1 MGGRQM
7 SASFNF
13 TDLYQDPVPGEIYE
27 RQPRCWLSSRAA
39 QGGKY
44 RPLPSDY
51 PGCARTAP
59 YEPILVIPMEVR
71 ELDSEWA
78 SCRGG
83 IEGVYDPPCK
93 YTVIRRT
100 HDLTNDLATVAL
112 RPTGSIVVPTKP
124 VVQGTTS
131 TAAPLPSLSSNQA
144 PKTTQDPM
152 PVSKP
157 TTSQALPPQDT
168 AGDPLRP
175 QPTVSDPPAQD
186 PAADP
191 PVQDPAAGP
200 PQDPADQAPTET
212 PKTAKGN
219 VNNVWPPPV
228 SDFDIPETTDAL
240 SILKSALASAQATGA
255 ADPHD
260 SDHSQHHSTDQQEGS
275 DGEHPEG
282 VEDPSG
288 PGDSIN
294 HAAGDPSKPEQVV
307 AVWTHKGEAFTAI
320 STDGSAVIQGGGS
333 VATIAAGSVETFR
346 GQAVSVPPDGSHVKV
361 DDSVLSFSPV
371 TIATGAGFG
380 STPPTVAVLTSA
392 AVWTH
397 DNEVFTA
404 ILTDGS
410 AVVHGGGEVATIV
423 PGKVET
429 FGGQAISVPL
439 EGNLVNIDDHVL
451 SFSTVEMA
459 KATGSEQD
467 NTQATAVFT
476 ASGRTITAMVQ
487 GSSLVLQAA
496 GTATT
501 IAQGAKVTFI
511 GQTVSFSKSGGD
523 VLGVNGQL
531 VTMQALASG
540 GSNARISASAVWTQ
554 GGSTFTAQMQGD
566 STIVLQAPSTTVRM
580 EPGSTITIGDT
591 VYSVPTA
598 GSVLV
603 HDGTS
608 VTLDRAIAT
617 DSAAIAATSKDD
629 SNSISAFDAGN
640 SVVVVAGDKTFTLAD
655 GAQTTLDNHV
665 ISAQSTGG
673 LIVVDGTTL
682 TASTRASVTRSS
694 GSGVSG
700 DNGDPTA
707 TSGDTLNSATTTDV
721 SVRTVTTLIL
731 LAIAVIVWV

>member
-1 MGGRQM
+1 
-7 SASFNF
+7 
-13 TDLYQDPVPGEIYE
+13 
-27 RQPRCWLSSRAA
+27 
-39 QGGKY
+39 
-44 RPLPSDY
+44 
-51 PGCARTAP
+51 
-59 YEPILVIPMEVR
+59 
-71 ELDSEWA
+71 
-78 SCRGG
+78 
-83 IEGVYDPPCK
+83 
-93 YTVIRRT
+93 
-100 HDLTNDLATVAL
+100 VAL
-112 RPTGSIVVPTKP
+112 RPAGSIVVPTKP

-131 TAAPLPSLSSNQA
+131 TAAPLPSHSSNQA
-144 PKTTQDPM
+144 PKTTQDPV
-152 PVSKP
+152 PVPKP
-157 TTSQALPPQDT
+157 TASQTLPPQDT
-168 AGDPLRP
+168 AGDSPLP
-175 QPTVSDPPAQD
+175 QPTVSDPPAQN

-191 PVQDPAAGP
+191 PVQDPAADP
-200 PQDPADQAPTET
+200 PQDSASQVPKET
-212 PKTAKGN
+212 TKTTKGN
-219 VNNVWPPPV
+219 GNNVWPPPV

-240 SILKSALASAQATGA
+240 SILESALASAQATGA

-260 SDHSQHHSTDQQEGS
+260 SSPSQHQSTGQQDNSEGDHP
-275 DGEHPEG
+275 DGT
-282 VEDPSG
+282 EDPSD
-288 PGDSIN
+288 PSDSIN
-294 HAAGDPSKPEQVV
+294 HAAGDPSKPEQVA
-307 AVWTHKGEAFTAI
+307 AVWTHEGEAFTAI
-320 STDGSAVIQGGGS
+320 STDGSAVIKGGGAI
-333 VATIAAGSVETFR
+333 ATVAAGSVETFG
-346 GQAVSVPPDGSHVKV
+346 GQAVSVPFDGSHVKV
-361 DDSVLSFSPV
+361 GDSVLSFSPV
-371 TIATGAGFG
+371 EMATGTGLG
-380 STPPTVAVLTSA
+380 SMPPTAAVLTAA
-392 AVWTH
+392 AVWTR
-397 DNEVFTA
+397 ETGVFTA

-410 AVVHGGGEVATIV
+410 AVVHGGGGVVAV
-423 PGKVET
+423 EPGKAET

-439 EGNLVNIDDHVL
+439 EGNLLNVDDHVL

-459 KATGSEQD
+459 TATGSEQD

-476 ASGRTITAMVQ
+476 ASGQAITAMVQ
-487 GSSLVLQAA
+487 GNSLVLQAA
-496 GTATT
+496 GAATT
-501 IAQGAKVTFI
+501 IAQGAEVTFI
-511 GQTVSFSKSGGD
+511 GQTVSFPKSGGD

-554 GGSTFTAQMQGD
+554 GGSTFTAQVQGD

-580 EPGSTITIGDT
+580 EPGSKITIGDT
-591 VYSVPTA
+591 VYSVPAA
-598 GSVLV
+598 GGVLV